1 MAASA
6 VACPAPASLAELHA
20 RFQALLPR
28 VELHARVF
36 FRHLRCPDRKQDA
49 INETIALAW
58 QWFARLAEQGKDA
71 SQFPSALADFAA
83 RRVNNGRRL
92 CGKEKANDVP
102 SRAAQQRR
110 GFTVSPLPDGS
121 SLAGNVF
128 AEALADNTITP
139 VPDQVIFRLD
149 WPAWLRTR
157 TDRDRRIIGAMAL
170 SERTHILARKFG
182 ISPGRVSQLRQ
193 EYHADWEQF
202 CADPVEMEQH
212 ILA

>member
-1 MAASA
+1 MTASA
-6 VACPAPASLAELHA
+6 VAAPVPAPLAELHA

-36 FRHLRCPDRKQDA
+36 FRQVRCPDRKQDA
-49 INETIALAW
+49 INETVALAW
-58 QWFARLAEQGKDA
+58 QWFVRLTEQGKDA

-83 RRVNNGRRL
+83 RRVHSGRRL
-92 CGKEKANDVP
+92 CGQEKANDVLSP
-102 SRAAQQRR
+102 AAQRRR
-110 GFTVSPLPDGS
+110 GFTVSPLPQGS
-121 SLAGNVF
+121 SLLGNVF
-128 AEALADNTITP
+128 DEALADNTVTP

-157 TDRDRRIIGAMAL
+157 TNRDRRIIGDMAL
-170 SERTHILARKFG
+170 SERTHVLARKFG

-202 CADPVEMEQH
+202 CSDPTAIEE
-212 ILA
+212 

>member
-6 VACPAPASLAELHA
+6 VACPASASLAELHA

-36 FRHLRCPDRKQDA
+36 FRHVRCPDRKQDA
-49 INETIALAW
+49 INECLALAW
-58 QWFARLAEQGKDA
+58 KWFVRLAERDRDA
-71 SQFPSALADFAA
+71 SQFVSALASFCA
-83 RRVNNGRRL
+83 RRVNGGRRL
-92 CGKEKANDVP
+92 CGKEPANDVLSP
-102 SRAAQQRR
+102 VAQQRR

-128 AEALADNTITP
+128 DEALADNTVTP
-139 VPDQVIFRLD
+139 IPDQVVFRVD

-157 TDRDRRIIGAMAL
+157 TDRDRRIIGVMAL
-170 SERTHILARKFG
+170 SERTHVLARTFG

-193 EYHADWEQF
+193 EYRADWELF
-202 CADPVEMEQH
+202 CSDPVAIEEQ